1 MDLNLSDFFSTFKVS
16 SQGLSAEKRQL
27 AITAENIANANT
39 TRTEEGTPY
48 RRKHLV
54 REMISQRQH
63 FTNALRNASLQMKT
77 SSGGHL
83 LGLGA
88 RPDRLAATVS
98 KATAAT
104 GCGGAALPDKSRDQ
118 RAVLCDLQH
127 AAAPRLGPGNPGRS
141 LRETSVPG

>member
-83 LGLGA
+83 TESSYDPLRVNKTGSSEIKLEVDEA
-88 RPDRLAATVS
+88 NVTWSTLHRPPL
-98 KATAAT
+98 
-104 GCGGAALPDKSRDQ
+104 
-118 RAVLCDLQH
+118 VLW
-127 AAAPRLGPGNPGRS
+127 
-141 LRETSVPG
+141 